1 MMAAQWPPVNV
12 QAYTGLP
19 HQQSPRHSRPPD
31 TLGQRPAHPENTPSA
46 VPCSPSVTQKHTH
59 IHIVSPSVN
68 NSLLLIYQCWSIEIH
83 GHTYRQSVGR
93 QPFTAHLSIL
103 VNLQVTAYISVWRS
117 AKRFPDVLPTAVLV
131 SCIVFSVQ
139 DSLSLSLSL
148 VKDGEYGGGGYTY
161 FQV

>member
-1 MMAAQWPPVNV
+1 MGRVGFFFLSFFLSFFLLDLDRDALMMAAQWPPVNV

-19 HQQSPRHSRPPD
+19 HQQSPRHSRLPD

-83 GHTYRQSVGR
+83 GHTYRQPVGR
-93 QPFTAHLSIL
+93 QPFTADLSVL
-103 VNLQVTAYISVWRS
+103 VHRNTWTYISSVRRS
-117 AKRFPDVLPTAVLV
+117 TTVH
-131 SCIVFSVQ
+131 C
-139 DSLSLSLSL
+139 
-148 VKDGEYGGGGYTY
+148 
-161 FQV
+161 